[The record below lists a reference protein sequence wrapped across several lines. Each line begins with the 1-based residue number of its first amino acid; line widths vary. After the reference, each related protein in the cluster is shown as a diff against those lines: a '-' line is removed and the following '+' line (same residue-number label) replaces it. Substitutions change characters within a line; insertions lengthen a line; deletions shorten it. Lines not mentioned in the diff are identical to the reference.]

1 MTKILYAIDGSGRWL
16 VETNYEDNDAL
27 TIRSVPDA
35 LFGPKPKRATRERVQ
50 KKCETK
56 VE

>member
-27 TIRSVPDA
+27 TIRTVPDA
-35 LFGPKPKRATRERVQ
+35 LFGPKPKRAARERVQ
-50 KKCETK
+50 KKRGTK